1 MDNDHHVLDQDDLS
15 DRMDHSEDARG
26 TAGYAVARGVGR
38 GMGVGHVVSYSD
50 LVGACTF
57 EAGKT
62 TLPFEKCFSKLSR
75 MALLDAVLDVV
86 KKEYAKAE
94 PKWTSS
100 RVLPSDMEVLE
111 KECAAPSD
119 FDPFGWRKEV
129 FEKYQRNNADVR
141 ECAYGRVVAMGEA
154 DVLAGI
160 PWGLWGRILRQH
172 KGKTK
177 AKIFFLASPY
187 LRTIPKNPRTP
198 IGPPHINGGYTY
210 HCNMETIVIYRAE
223 DATRVLIH
231 ELQHASCLDHM
242 KDGTDIIEA
251 KTEAWAELLYAG
263 LLSRGKKALFH
274 ELVQKQ
280 ADWMSAQNAEVKKHI
295 RGHQFPWRYTVG
307 KEEVWEHWGIRS
319 LEAHVH
325 SVNPPTSLR
334 LTPPPSDA
342 LKQAFGTDSNIL

>member
-1 MDNDHHVLDQDDLS
+1 
-15 DRMDHSEDARG
+15 
-26 TAGYAVARGVGR
+26 
-38 GMGVGHVVSYSD
+38 
-50 LVGACTF
+50 
-57 EAGKT
+57 
-62 TLPFEKCFSKLSR
+62 

-100 RVLPSDMEVLE
+100 RVLPSDIEFLE

-129 FEKYQRNNADVR
+129 FEKYKKGDSVADVR
-141 ECAYGRVVAMGEA
+141 ECAHGRVIAMGEA

-187 LRTIPKNPRTP
+187 LRTIPVGTRASPEQPKAASRQSRSHPSKRYPP
-198 IGPPHINGGYTY
+198 IGPPNINGGYTY

-295 RGHQFPWRYTVG
+295 RGHQFPWRYTMG
-307 KEEVWEHWGIRS
+307 KEEVWNSWGLRS
-319 LEAHVH
+319 VEDVRSQQVH
-325 SVNPPTSLR
+325 PPTSLR